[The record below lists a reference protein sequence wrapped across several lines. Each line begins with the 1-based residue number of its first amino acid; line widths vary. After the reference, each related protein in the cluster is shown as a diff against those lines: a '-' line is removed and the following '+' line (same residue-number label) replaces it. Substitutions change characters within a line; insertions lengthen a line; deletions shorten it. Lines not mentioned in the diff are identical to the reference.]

1 MFRTVIQGMFVG
13 MTETVPGV
21 SGSTIAMVLG
31 IYERLLNAL
40 SILTTKGRKKAL
52 PFLFTFG
59 IGMFCGFLASIYLLQ
74 YFLDNFYLQT
84 FFFFI
89 GIIAGFLP
97 YIWKDTVK
105 TTKSGLIKKHY
116 FIMLA
121 SLSFVIIIIIIQ
133 FFSGMDNLDP
143 NNLSFFN
150 YLYFIISGLFASTA
164 LVLPGIS
171 GALILTIM
179 GIFEIAVDAISTF
192 HLSIILTIGLGV
204 FSGVLITS
212 RVVKYLLTNY
222 ISETYSAMIGL
233 VSGSIFAILSNLE
246 TDFYTEFNV
255 SVLITFIGGSTL
267 VVFLNVYQNRKV

>member
-1 MFRTVIQGMFVG
+1 

-40 SILTTKGRKKAL
+40 SMLTTKDRKKAL

-59 IGMFCGFLASIYLLQ
+59 IGMACGFLASIYLIR

-97 YIWKDTVK
+97 YIWKETVK

-116 FIMLA
+116 FIMLT

-150 YLYFIISGLFASTA
+150 YLYFIIAGLFASTA

-179 GIFEIAVDAISTF
+179 GIFEIAVDAISAF
-192 HLSIILTIGLGV
+192 HLPIILTIGLGV
-204 FSGVLITS
+204 FSGILITS

-246 TDFYTEFNV
+246 TGFYTEFNV
-255 SVLITFIGGSTL
+255 SVLITFIGGATL
-267 VVFLNVYQNRKV
+267 VVFLNVYKNRKV